1 MLALVTA
8 VLSNLTLILAVQ
20 HVGPTMVSILGVMEP
35 LTASYLRHTCF
46 GEPLS
51 IQLVLGIIIISIA
64 VFMVLFKPAS

>member
-35 LTASYLRHTCF
+35 LTAVTC
-46 GEPLS
+46 G
-51 IQLVLGIIIISIA
+51 ILVL
-64 VFMVLFKPAS
+64 ASL